1 MQIPVRRGLPRI
13 PGGEPWP
20 PVDTA
25 EVDDA
30 LASVASKPF
39 ALEPAV
45 EPEPT
50 GDRIAVALRR
60 GLPRTPGG
68 APWPPADT
76 ALVDA
81 SLVPAEPVAD
91 PAPVA
96 KQEPAPAPTPAPTA
110 EPAPAP
116 AAAPAPEPRQR
127 PRGLGWLAAAVALFV
142 VGVVFSRWFLSTDTG
157 ADFITRYDGKQ
168 PLPDSAPTGFPAW
181 LGWAHFFNMFLMAL
195 VVKTGWAVRTQA
207 KAPAYWA
214 PRSNPRA
221 KISLNQWMH
230 LVLDAAWVLLG
241 AVFYVLLFTTG
252 QWMRIVPTSW
262 EVIPNAVSAGLQYLS
277 LEWPSEDPWVAYN
290 ALQEL
295 MYFAVVFIAAP
306 LAIISGLRMSPFWPK
321 GWTWMSLKSARRIHF
336 PVMVFFVV
344 FVVVH
349 VALVLLTGLRANMNA
364 MFAASQD
371 AVSWTGVLVF
381 LGSLVAIV
389 AAWFA
394 ARPMVVA
401 PVAAKFGNVTQR

>member
-1 MQIPVRRGLPRI
+1 MQIPVRRGLPRT
-13 PGGEPWP
+13 PGGEGWP
-20 PVDTA
+20 PVDA
-25 EVDDA
+25 VEVEDA
-30 LASVASKPF
+30 LAPAPLAETAAS
-39 ALEPAV
+39 
-45 EPEPT
+45 EPEPA
-50 GDRIAVALRR
+50 GDRVAVALRR

-68 APWPPADT
+68 DPWPPADT

-81 SLVPAEPVAD
+81 SLVPAEPASAPE
-91 PAPVA
+91 PAAEPVPVPA
-96 KQEPAPAPTPAPTA
+96 AAPATEPAPAPQPQQ
-110 EPAPAP
+110 
-116 AAAPAPEPRQR
+116 PRKR

-142 VGVVFSRWFLSTDTG
+142 VGVVFSRWFLGTDTG

-168 PLPDSAPTGFPAW
+168 PLPDSAPTGIPAW

-195 VVKTGWAVRTQA
+195 VVKTGWAIRTQA

-230 LVLDAAWVLLG
+230 LVLDAAWVVLG
-241 AVFYVLLFTTG
+241 AVFYVLLFATG

-277 LEWPSEDPWVAYN
+277 LDWPNEDPWVAYN

-295 MYFAVVFIAAP
+295 MYFAVVFLAAP
-306 LAIISGLRMSPFWPK
+306 LAILSGLRMSPFWPK
-321 GWTWMSLKSARRIHF
+321 RWTGLSLKAARRIHF

-344 FVVVH
+344 FVVIH
-349 VALVLLTGLRANMNA
+349 VALVLLTGLRGNMNA
-364 MFAASQD
+364 MFAASHD
-371 AVSWTGVLVF
+371 AESWTGVLVF
-381 LGSLVAIV
+381 LGGLVAIA